1 MTATY
6 VFVYTDEHVQFNH
19 SSQDRPSRQATEV
32 EMTEKQSKSNRVLT
46 SLNDRK
52 ATIGIVGLG
61 YVGLPLLLRYCEV
74 GYNVIG
80 FDIDSEKTE
89 MLEKSVSFIQH
100 ISSER
105 IAAARQNFSATTNFS
120 HITSCDAVILCVPTP
135 LTKSRDPDLSYIIK
149 TARDIV
155 PFLPDDGVAISL
167 ESTTYPGT
175 TEDILGKALVD
186 AGFAIGRDVFLI
198 YSPEREDPG
207 RVDFTTQSI
216 PKLVAGFTDNCLE
229 IGMALYGQV
238 IETPVPTSSPK
249 VAEMAKI
256 LENVQR
262 AVNIGLMNEM
272 KLVAD
277 AMGIDIFEVID
288 AAATKPF
295 GFTKYQPGPGL
306 GGHCIPIDP
315 FYLTWKA
322 KEFGVHTKLID
333 ISDEVNRRMPD
344 HVINKLI
351 QTLNSRQ
358 KSVAGSK
365 VLVLGL
371 AYKPNVDDSRES
383 PSAEILEL
391 LVGMNAEVAYSD
403 PHLPTFPAMRNY
415 ELKLSSVD
423 VTAESLARFDAVIIA
438 THHDAFDF
446 DLIKDHA
453 ELIIDARGV
462 YRDLDGK
469 VFRA

>member
-1 MTATY
+1 MTATC
-6 VFVYTDEHVQFNH
+6 VFVYTSEFSQLIH
-19 SSQDRPSRQATEV
+19 SSPDRSSRRASEV
-32 EMTEKQSKSNRVLT
+32 EMTETQSKSNRVLAR
-46 SLNDRK
+46 LNDRT

-80 FDIDSEKTE
+80 FDIDAEKTE
-89 MLEKSVSFIQH
+89 MLENAESFIQH
-100 ISSER
+100 ISSDR
-105 IAAARQNFSATTNFS
+105 VAAARRNFSATTDFS
-120 HITSCDAVILCVPTP
+120 HIESCDAVILCVPTP
-135 LTKSRDPDLSYIIK
+135 LTKNRDPDLSYIIR
-149 TARDIV
+149 TVTDIV
-155 PFLPDDGVAISL
+155 PFLSDEGVAISL

-175 TEDILGKALVD
+175 TEDILGKALING
-186 AGFAIGRDVFLI
+186 GFAIGSDVFLI

-216 PKLVAGFTDNCLE
+216 PKLVAGLTDTCLK

-277 AMGIDIFEVID
+277 AMGIDVFEVID

-295 GFTKYQPGPGL
+295 GFTKYLPGPGL

-333 ISDEVNRRMPD
+333 ISDEVNRRMPE
-344 HVINKLI
+344 HVINKLMYA
-351 QTLNSRQ
+351 LNTRQ

-365 VLVLGL
+365 ILVLGL
-371 AYKPNVDDSRES
+371 AYKPNVDDARES

-391 LVGMNAEVAYSD
+391 LVGLNAEVAYSD
-403 PHLPTFPAMRNY
+403 PHLPIFPAMRNY
-415 ELKLSSVD
+415 ELKLNSVD
-423 VTAESLARFDAVIIA
+423 VTAESLAGFDAVIIA

-453 ELIIDARGV
+453 DLIIDARGV
-462 YRDLDGK
+462 YRDLGGK

>member
-1 MTATY
+1 M
-6 VFVYTDEHVQFNH
+6 FVYTDELVQLNH

-32 EMTEKQSKSNRVLT
+32 EMTEKQSKSKRVLT

-80 FDIDSEKTE
+80 FDIDPEKTE

-120 HITSCDAVILCVPTP
+120 HISSCDAVILCVPTP
-135 LTKSRDPDLSYIIK
+135 LTKNRDPDLSYIIR
-149 TARDIV
+149 TMSDV
-155 PFLPDDGVAISL
+155 LPHLGREGVALSL

-186 AGFAIGRDVFLI
+186 AGFAIGSDVFLI

-216 PKLVAGFTDNCLE
+216 PKLVAGFTDNCLA

-333 ISDEVNRRMPD
+333 ISDEVNRRMPE
-344 HVINKLI
+344 HVINKLMHA
-351 QTLNSRQ
+351 LNTRQ

-415 ELKLSSVD
+415 DLKLNSVD

-446 DLIKDHA
+446 DLIKDHS

>member
-1 MTATY
+1 MTKA
-6 VFVYTDEHVQFNH
+6 VDFVYISEPRWYSDT
-19 SSQDRPSRQATEV
+19 
-32 EMTEKQSKSNRVLT
+32 KQYKTGWRTTVIDMPKSASTSNRVLAALKDKT
-46 SLNDRK
+46 

-61 YVGLPLLLRYCEV
+61 YVGLPLLLRYSEV
-74 GYNVIG
+74 GYHVIG
-80 FDIDSEKTE
+80 FDIDPEKIDALERSE
-89 MLEKSVSFIQH
+89 SYIQH
-100 ISSER
+100 IASER
-105 IAAARQNFSATTNFS
+105 VAAARQNFSATTEFS
-120 HITSCDAVILCVPTP
+120 RVGDCDAVILCVPTP
-135 LTKSRDPDLSYIIK
+135 LTKNRDPDLSYIIK
-149 TARDIV
+149 TMADIM
-155 PFLPDDGVAISL
+155 PFLGESGVALSL

-175 TEDILGKALVD
+175 TEDILGKALID
-186 AGFAIGRDVFLI
+186 AGFVIGSDVFLI

-216 PKLVAGFTDNCLE
+216 PKLVAGQTETCLE

-238 IETPVPTSSPK
+238 IETPVPTRSPK
-249 VAEMAKI
+249 VAEMSKI

-322 KEFGVHTKLID
+322 KEFGVHTRLID
-333 ISDEVNRRMPD
+333 ISDEVNRSMPH
-344 HVINKLI
+344 HVINKLMHA
-351 QTLNSRQ
+351 LNTRR
-358 KSVAGSK
+358 KAVAGSR

-371 AYKPNVDDSRES
+371 AYKPNVDDARES

-391 LVGMNAEVAYSD
+391 LVGLHADVSYSD
-403 PHLPTFPAMRNY
+403 PHLPAFPAMRNY
-415 ELKLSSVD
+415 DLEMNSVA
-423 VTAESLARFDAVIIA
+423 VTAENLASFDAVIIA
-438 THHDAFDF
+438 TDHDAFDY
-446 DLIKDHA
+446 DLIRDHA
-453 ELIIDARGV
+453 DIIIDARGV
-462 YRDLDGK
+462 YRDLGEK